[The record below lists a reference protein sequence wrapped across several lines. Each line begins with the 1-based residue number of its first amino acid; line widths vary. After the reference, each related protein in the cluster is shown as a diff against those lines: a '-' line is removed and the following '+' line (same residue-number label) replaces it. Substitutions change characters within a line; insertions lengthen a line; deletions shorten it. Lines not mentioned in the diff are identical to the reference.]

1 MAKNASQG
9 QVDENETAAVPLGVG
24 TTAVFL
30 SLYKRA
36 IRELFQMVMPES
48 SEAVT
53 HESSL

>member
-48 SEAVT
+48 SQVVT